1 MKDSKEMGPIRPRFT
16 ILSLMIAV
24 AVIAGLLSVLTTWR
38 EFLPVLILVG
48 IPVVGLAGLLA
59 RVPSQRPVWRLWIFT
74 VMLGFVIL
82 GGGWLWA
89 RLAIGIFR
97 WKTGTPRLD
106 GSGYYGKWG
115 LGTPFLVTG
124 ICLIVH
130 VLVMAIAC
138 LDRRRFGL
146 FLLVVG
152 YAIAMA
158 FSWFLLFVLL
168 DLEAFVD

>member
-1 MKDSKEMGPIRPRFT
+1 MENSKEMGPVRPRFT
-16 ILSLMIAV
+16 IRSLMIAV
-24 AVIAGLLSVLTTWR
+24 AVIAGLLSVLTTWT

-48 IPVVGLAGLLA
+48 IPLVGLTGLLV
-59 RVPSQRPVWRLWIFT
+59 RVPPQRPVWRLWIFT

-97 WKTGTPRLD
+97 WKTGSPRLE
-106 GSGYYGKWG
+106 GSGYYAKWG
-115 LGTPFLVTG
+115 WGIPCMVTG

-130 VLVMAIAC
+130 ILVLAIAC
-138 LDRRRFGL
+138 VDRRRFGL

-152 YAIAMA
+152 YALAMA
-158 FSWFLLFVLL
+158 LSWFLLF
-168 DLEAFVD
+168 A